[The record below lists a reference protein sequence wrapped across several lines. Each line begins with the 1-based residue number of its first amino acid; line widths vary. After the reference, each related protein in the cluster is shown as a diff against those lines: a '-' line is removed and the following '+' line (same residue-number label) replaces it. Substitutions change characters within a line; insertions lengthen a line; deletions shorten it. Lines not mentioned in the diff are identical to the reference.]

1 MRGLCA
7 LLLATVV
14 LMAAGCSFTSK
25 AAQFNGLTDFEG
37 KKVTHVNTTNLAV
50 HLLFKQPV
58 WGNATLEQTVSD
70 LTDEAKAGGASE
82 VRLVQSGTTTYWWV
96 FPPLSFVVHPVI
108 GNAAA
113 DVR

>member
-14 LMAAGCSFTSK
+14 LMAAGCSMTSK
-25 AAQFNGLTDFEG
+25 ATQFNGLTDFEG
-37 KKVTHVNTTNLAV
+37 KKVTHLNTTNLAV
-50 HLLFKQPV
+50 HLLFKDPI

-70 LTDEAKAGGASE
+70 LTDEAKAGGARE
-82 VRLVQSGTTTYWWV
+82 VRLVQSHKRTYWWV
-96 FPPLSFVVHPVI
+96 LPPISFIVHPVV

-113 DVR
+113 DAH